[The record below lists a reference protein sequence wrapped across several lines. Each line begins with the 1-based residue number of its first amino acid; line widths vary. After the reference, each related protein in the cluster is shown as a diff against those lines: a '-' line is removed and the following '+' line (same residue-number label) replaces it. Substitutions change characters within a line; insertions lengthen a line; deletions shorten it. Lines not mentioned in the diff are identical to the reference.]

1 MNALRHPLK
10 IHFPEYPVAAW
21 LVGGLVGT
29 ALTLAVASLSYKYF
43 EKPLLKR
50 GHRCSY

>member
-10 IHFPEYPVAAW
+10 AHFPEFPVAAW
-21 LVGGLVGT
+21 LVGGILGIG
-29 ALTLAVASLSYKYF
+29 LTLAVAALSYKYF

-50 GHRCSY
+50 GHQYSY